1 VEQSHRPLRVDCVI
15 SPTVAGHQARDFGR
29 DHVTRR
35 FSHSTKQ
42 GIVSKW
48 SELSP
53 RTPIELPGAAGS
65 SVLHRMNPRR
75 EGSAC
80 HLAALMNKIRA
91 VCVYCGSSPGNDAAY
106 VEAGE
111 RLGSALAAA
120 GLRLIYGG
128 GTTGVMGAI
137 AHGTLSAGG
146 EIGAIIPRF
155 LINRETTK
163 AALTQFNDVTI
174 TETMHERKHKMF
186 ERSDAFV
193 ALPGGIGTVE
203 EIVEIMTW
211 GQLGQHRKP
220 MVFANING
228 FWDPMLGMLD
238 HLRRAGFIH
247 SGHLMQPIVVDR
259 VEAIIPA
266 IIAAAAETDRYGN
279 EIPSVIDKM

>member
-1 VEQSHRPLRVDCVI
+1 
-15 SPTVAGHQARDFGR
+15 
-29 DHVTRR
+29 
-35 FSHSTKQ
+35 
-42 GIVSKW
+42 
-48 SELSP
+48 
-53 RTPIELPGAAGS
+53 
-65 SVLHRMNPRR
+65 MN
-75 EGSAC
+75 E
-80 HLAALMNKIRA
+80 IRA

-111 RLGSALAAA
+111 LLGSALAAA
-120 GLRLIYGG
+120 GVRLIYGG
-128 GTTGVMGAI
+128 GATGVMGAV
-137 AHGTLSAGG
+137 AHGALSAGG
-146 EIGAIIPRF
+146 EIGAIIPSF

-163 AALTQFNDVTI
+163 AALTKFNDVTI
-174 TETMHERKHKMF
+174 TETMHERKQKMF

-259 VEAIIPA
+259 VEAILPA
-266 IIAAAAETDRYGN
+266 IVAAADDPKPDPR
-279 EIPSVIDKM
+279 

>member
-1 VEQSHRPLRVDCVI
+1 
-15 SPTVAGHQARDFGR
+15 
-29 DHVTRR
+29 
-35 FSHSTKQ
+35 
-42 GIVSKW
+42 
-48 SELSP
+48 
-53 RTPIELPGAAGS
+53 
-65 SVLHRMNPRR
+65 M
-75 EGSAC
+75 
-80 HLAALMNKIRA
+80 
-91 VCVYCGSSPGNDAAY
+91 
-106 VEAGE
+106 
-111 RLGSALAAA
+111 
-120 GLRLIYGG
+120 RLIYGG
-128 GTTGVMGAI
+128 GTTGVMGAV
-137 AHGTLSAGG
+137 AHGALSAGG

-163 AALTQFNDVTI
+163 AALTKFNDVTI

-220 MVFANING
+220 IVFANIYG

-266 IIAAAAETDRYGN
+266 IVAAAEAIDTYGN
-279 EIPSVIDKM
+279 EAPSVIDKM

>member
-1 VEQSHRPLRVDCVI
+1 VARGGADWRFACCVPARRTCPQTDDNSPRGTTKRKGVVRGQKGSIASGPPTIQPLD
-15 SPTVAGHQARDFGR
+15 QARY
-29 DHVTRR
+29 
-35 FSHSTKQ
+35 
-42 GIVSKW
+42 
-48 SELSP
+48 
-53 RTPIELPGAAGS
+53 
-65 SVLHRMNPRR
+65 SVQ
-75 EGSAC
+75 
-80 HLAALMNKIRA
+80 MNKIRA

-120 GLRLIYGG
+120 GVRLIYGG
-128 GTTGVMGAI
+128 GTTGVMGAV
-137 AHGTLSAGG
+137 AHGALSAGG

-220 MVFANING
+220 VVFANING

-266 IIAAAAETDRYGN
+266 IVAAAEEIDTYGN
-279 EIPSVIDKM
+279 ESPSVIDKM

>member
-1 VEQSHRPLRVDCVI
+1 
-15 SPTVAGHQARDFGR
+15 
-29 DHVTRR
+29 
-35 FSHSTKQ
+35 
-42 GIVSKW
+42 
-48 SELSP
+48 
-53 RTPIELPGAAGS
+53 
-65 SVLHRMNPRR
+65 
-75 EGSAC
+75 
-80 HLAALMNKIRA
+80 MNKILA
-91 VCVYCGSSPGNDAAY
+91 ICVYCGSSAGNDAVY

-120 GLRLIYGG
+120 GVRLIYGG
-128 GTTGVMGAI
+128 GTTGVMGAV

-146 EIGAIIPRF
+146 EVGAIIPRF
-155 LINRETTK
+155 LIDRETTK
-163 AALTQFNDVTI
+163 AALTKFNDVTI

-228 FWDPMLGMLD
+228 FWDPMLGMFD
-238 HLRRAGFIH
+238 HLRRTGFIH

-266 IIAAAAETDRYGN
+266 IVAAAEEIDTSGN
-279 EIPSVIDKM
+279 EIPSLIGKM